1 MNKTVNLEN
10 HVLIGKTKDELESFA
25 VELGEKPF
33 RGRQLFDWLY
43 RQKVYNVNQMTDL
56 PSLFRALVK
65 NSSFGFFSVGFCKCN
80 KKFLERTIPEAEP

>member
-43 RQKVYNVNQMTDL
+43 RQKVYNVNQMTD
-56 PSLFRALVK
+56 
-65 NSSFGFFSVGFCKCN
+65 
-80 KKFLERTIPEAEP
+80 